1 MPGLTVPPSDARAV
15 AGRRKRLT
23 RGVVALSRA
32 ECGRTALGRGV
43 VALSR
48 AECGRTALARG
59 PGVLAEARCD
69 SGGRGTGAA
78 ALPGAADRGVSAAP
92 PHGPT
97 RACCVRCLRSSR
109 LRSDMSCSRA
119 ARTLSAVS
127 TGPL

>member
-69 SGGRGTGAA
+69 SGGRGKSFGGAGSA
-78 ALPGAADRGVSAAP
+78 PRADELRAFRRALRRNNAP
-92 PHGPT
+92 
-97 RACCVRCLRSSR
+97 
-109 LRSDMSCSRA
+109 
-119 ARTLSAVS
+119 
-127 TGPL
+127 